1 MCATSN
7 DFTSVST
14 SYRWYVFYF
23 LFIMLHFFVKG
34 GAGLGLIVVVHLGS
48 VEGNGSLLPGN
59 AIINGMHT
67 TWGIFNI
74 LKRVN

>member
-1 MCATSN
+1 MKEM
-7 DFTSVST
+7 F
-14 SYRWYVFYF
+14 RRGGMFFIFLIF
-23 LFIMLHFFVKG
+23 LFIMLHLFVKG

>member
-1 MCATSN
+1 
-7 DFTSVST
+7 
-14 SYRWYVFYF
+14 
-23 LFIMLHFFVKG
+23 MLHLYVKG

-59 AIINGMHT
+59 AIIINGIHT
-67 TWGIFNI
+67 TWAIFNI

>member
-1 MCATSN
+1 
-7 DFTSVST
+7 
-14 SYRWYVFYF
+14 
-23 LFIMLHFFVKG
+23 MLHFFVKG

-48 VEGNGSLLPGN
+48 VEGNGSLLPGI

-67 TWGIFNI
+67 TWVIFNI

>member
-1 MCATSN
+1 MKEM
-7 DFTSVST
+7 F
-14 SYRWYVFYF
+14 RRGGMFFIFFYF
-23 LFIMLHFFVKG
+23 LFIMLHLFVKG
-34 GAGLGLIVVVHLGS
+34 GAGLDLIVVVHLGS